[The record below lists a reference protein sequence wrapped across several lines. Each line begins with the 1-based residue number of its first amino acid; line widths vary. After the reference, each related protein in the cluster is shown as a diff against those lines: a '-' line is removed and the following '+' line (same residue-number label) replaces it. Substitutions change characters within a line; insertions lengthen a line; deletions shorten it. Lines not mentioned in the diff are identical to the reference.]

1 MNQNTDADKLSVVV
15 AEFVMGG
22 WIAFRL
28 EGGGV
33 VVCYRKKIHKE
44 EGEMRKRGRR
54 ESIARS

>member
-1 MNQNTDADKLSVVV
+1 LSVVV